1 MDSFRIRSYSKAELA
16 MCYFPTTPNP
26 HTAVNHLMSWIKR
39 CTPLYGSLVRHGYT
53 NTSKWFSP
61 RQVRLIVEYLGEP

>member
-39 CTPLYGSLVRHGYT
+39 CTPLYG
-53 NTSKWFSP
+53 
-61 RQVRLIVEYLGEP
+61 